1 MIKSR
6 KRKKKNRTWQQ
17 FERAGMLILGQKQAR
32 RPSLALRQLQRALL
46 QALPWV
52 IGALMIVGATAS
64 WLTLDDRFY
73 IYQAEVKGA
82 HRLSQE
88 EIVQASGLK
97 GLHILWARST
107 KVEDKLLRLLPTI
120 KSAEVSCTLSSTC
133 TISVVERQPQ
143 VTWNDEG
150 KAWWID
156 SEGVIFPVEENG
168 EWRTEDGEWVIY
180 GPLPRDDDKKEQISE
195 GLRAAISELELVRAE
210 IPSELEY
217 TPGRGLMF
225 MDDKGWRVILGEGSG
240 MAERILVWKRLK
252 AYLEARSIEPR
263 FVDVRFPNAP
273 YYSMVN
279 EW

>member
-1 MIKSR
+1 
-6 KRKKKNRTWQQ
+6 
-17 FERAGMLILGQKQAR
+17 MLILGQKQAR

-46 QALPWV
+46 QVLPWV

-120 KSAEVSCTLSSTC
+120 KSAEVSCRLSSTC

-156 SEGVIFPVEENG
+156 SEGVVFPAEDAAAG
-168 EWRTEDGEWVIY
+168 ESTGGDGWVIY
-180 GPLPRDDDKKEQISE
+180 GPLPRDDDKNGQISE
-195 GLRAAISELELVRAE
+195 SLRAAISELELVRAE
-210 IPSELEY
+210 IPSKLEY

-225 MDDKGWRVILGEGSG
+225 MDDKGWHVILGEGSG

-252 AYLEARSIEPR
+252 AYLEARNIEPR